1 MARLRCLIGLHDNQ
15 VRTTDEGEKYL
26 VCARCGKESFP
37 EPAAGGR
44 VVPY

>member
-1 MARLRCLIGLHDNQ
+1 MTSLRCLMGMHANQ
-15 VRTTDEGEKYL
+15 VKVTDDGGKYL
-26 VCARCGKESFP
+26 VCARCHKETFP

>member
-1 MARLRCLIGLHDNQ
+1 MLGMHHD
-15 VRTTDEGEKYL
+15 VKRTTDEGSAYL
-26 VCARCGKESFP
+26 ECTRCQRQSFP